1 MLIQSMLRKTLFLL
15 LLIFSA
21 CSSKAQESVQS
32 IDDQETFMKL
42 SGLPLSAKY
51 GNIASIKVIYD
62 LKTKQIYFINSG
74 YYKYH
79 FEFCQFKLKGTDDLN
94 QFNVDNYDDSP
105 NRDYLLGNVN
115 YSKTLNKYFLDL
127 SAFDQMPLHQIKQ
140 LYDEVKAHVFFKD
153 NLYFLLNTARLL
165 KEKEKLKKMFPIL
178 LPEEIYENISFQSV
192 SKGKAYGKLR
202 FVSNLD
208 SLESPLLPTDVI
220 VLNTTPMY
228 LPLVAGIIVTEF
240 QTPLSHL
247 SILGQNRKIP
257 VCAYKWAFK
266 DQELLALDQKSVQ
279 FEVTG
284 DTFLIV
290 QKKHNFSSRP
300 KQHIVLKKDLSVDS
314 LLDIKYV
321 SLKTADA
328 TGNKAAN
335 FGILNVLSKNGNFK
349 VPEAGFAIPFYYYEQ
364 HVKNTKVA
372 ALIAKTSKFL
382 ENPDSLEIIL
392 DQIRKEIKKTKL
404 DPFLVMN
411 IQGKLQRSGYKTFRF
426 RSSTNAEDAEG
437 FSGAGLYESKTVILN
452 DPEKTIENAILKVW
466 ASLWSYKAFMERAY
480 FGIDHA
486 SVSMGILVHRS
497 FPDEAVNGVAIT
509 KNIYRDGY
517 EGFIVNAQLGD
528 ISVVEPPK
536 GVTCDQFICSPKNL
550 NSAFLNT
557 VEVITFSSLNNKKLI
572 MSESE
577 IENLA
582 EELEIIKR
590 YFWPRVKNRPFSYED
605 FGLDV
610 EFKLDKETRQL
621 YIKQVR
627 IYN

>member
-1 MLIQSMLRKTLFLL
+1 MMRNAFFILILL
-15 LLIFSA
+15 FSA
-21 CSSKAQESVQS
+21 CTSKAQDAVSS
-32 IDDQETFMKL
+32 IDNQETFLKM
-42 SGLPLSAKY
+42 SGQPLSAKY
-51 GNIASIKVIYD
+51 GNIASVKVIYE
-62 LKTKQIYFINSG
+62 LKTQKIYFINSN

-79 FEFCQFKLKGTDDLN
+79 FEFCQFKLHGTDDLN
-94 QFNVDNYDDSP
+94 QFNIDNYNDSP

-115 YSKTLNKYFLDL
+115 FSQSLGKYFLDL
-127 SAFDQMPLHQIKQ
+127 SAFDQMSLDQIRQ
-140 LYDEVKAHVFFKD
+140 LYEAVKANVFFAK
-153 NLYFLLNTARLL
+153 NLYFLPNTARLL
-165 KEKEKLKKMFPIL
+165 NEKAKLEKRFPVL
-178 LPEEIYENISFQSV
+178 LPEEIYENISFQAV

-202 FVSNLD
+202 FVANLD
-208 SLESPLLPTDVI
+208 SLETPLQPTDVI
-220 VLNTTPMY
+220 VLKSTPMY

-266 DQELLALDQKSVQ
+266 DKELLALDQKSVQ
-279 FEVTG
+279 FEVNA
-284 DTFLIV
+284 DTFLLV
-290 QKKHNFSSRP
+290 QKKHNLSTRP
-300 KQHIVLKKDLSVDS
+300 KQKIVLKKDLSVDS
-314 LLDIKYV
+314 LLDIRYV
-321 SLKTADA
+321 NLKTADA

-335 FGILNVLSKNGNFK
+335 FGILNILSKSGNFK
-349 VPEAGFAIPFYYYEQ
+349 VPEAGFAIPFYFYEQ
-364 HVKNTKVA
+364 HVQNTRIHS
-372 ALIAKTSKFL
+372 LIDKTTKFL
-382 ENPDSLEIIL
+382 EKPDSLENIL
-392 DQIRKEIKKTKL
+392 SQIRKEIKQAKL
-404 DPFLVMN
+404 DPALIAA
-411 IQGKLQRSGYKTFRF
+411 IQKKLQKSGFKTFRF

-466 ASLWSYKAFMERAY
+466 ASLWSYKAFMERTY

-509 KNIYRDGY
+509 KNIYRDNY

-528 ISVVEPPK
+528 VSVVDPPK

-557 VEVITFSSLNNKKLI
+557 VEVITFSSLNNRKLI

-577 IENLA
+577 IETLA
-582 EELEIIKR
+582 AELDVIKR
-590 YFWPRVKNRPFSYED
+590 YFWPRVKKRPYSYED

-627 IYN
+627 VYN

>member
-1 MLIQSMLRKTLFLL
+1 
-15 LLIFSA
+15 
-21 CSSKAQESVQS
+21 
-32 IDDQETFMKL
+32 MKM
-42 SGLPLSAKY
+42 SGSPLSSKY
-51 GNIASIKVIYD
+51 GNIASIKVVYE
-62 LKTKQIYFINSG
+62 LKNGQLHFLNSG

-79 FEFCQFKLKGTDDLN
+79 FEFCQFKLNGTDDLYE
-94 QFNVDNYDDSP
+94 FNVDNYDDSP

-115 YSKTLNKYFLDL
+115 YSQTLNKYFLDL

-140 LYDEVKAHVFFKD
+140 LYEAVQKNVFFSK

-165 KEKEKLKKMFPIL
+165 NEKEKIQKMFPVI
-178 LPEEIYENISFQSV
+178 LPEEIYENISFQTV

-202 FVSNLD
+202 FVEDLD
-208 SLESPLLPTDVI
+208 SLDKPLLPTDVI
-220 VLNTTPMY
+220 VLKSTPMY

-257 VCAYKWAFK
+257 VCAYKAAFSDPK
-266 DQELLALDQKSVQ
+266 LREMDQKSVQ
-279 FEVTG
+279 FEVTA
-284 DTFLIV
+284 DTFLLV

-300 KQHIVLKKDLSVDS
+300 KPNIVLKKDLSVDS

-321 SLKTADA
+321 SIKTADA

-335 FGILNVLSKNGNFK
+335 FGVLSTLSKNSRFK
-349 VPEAGFAIPFYYYEQ
+349 VPEGAFAIPFYFYEQ
-364 HVKNTKVA
+364 HVKDTKVKSLLA
-372 ALIAKTSKFL
+372 RTAKFMDQ
-382 ENPDSLEIIL
+382 PDSLEHIL
-392 DQIRKEIKKTKL
+392 KQIRNEIKQAKL
-404 DPFLVMN
+404 DPVLKAQ
-411 IQGKLQRSGYKTFRF
+411 IQKHLQQSGFKTFRF

-452 DPEKTIENAILKVW
+452 DPEKTIENAVLKVW
-466 ASLWSYKAFMERAY
+466 ASLWNYEAFMERSY

-486 SVSMGILVHRS
+486 SVAMGILVHRS

-509 KNIYRDGY
+509 KNIYRDNY
-517 EGFIVNAQLGD
+517 EGFVVNAQLGD
-528 ISVVEPPK
+528 VPVVDPPK

-550 NSAFLNT
+550 NSSFLNT

-577 IENLA
+577 IELLA
-582 EELEIIKR
+582 EQLDIIKR

-627 IYN
+627 VYN